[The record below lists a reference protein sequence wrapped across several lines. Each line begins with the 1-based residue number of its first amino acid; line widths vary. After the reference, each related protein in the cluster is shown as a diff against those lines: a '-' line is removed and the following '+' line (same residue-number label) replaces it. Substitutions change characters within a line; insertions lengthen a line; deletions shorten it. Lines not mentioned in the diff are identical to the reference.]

1 VKVKVKVKVR
11 AKKKEIEPP
20 FTFPFTPSLDV
31 SCRRALVAEVAEDL
45 EQRAGLRAAFP
56 ADDPELAAALI
67 ARLADGGASA
77 KLAARR
83 PRPALCAS
91 APPLLIAACHLPSV

>member
-1 VKVKVKVKVR
+1 M
-11 AKKKEIEPP
+11 
-20 FTFPFTPSLDV
+20 
-31 SCRRALVAEVAEDL
+31 AEAAEDL

-77 KLAARR
+77 KLAARSLGNSHDAR
-83 PRPALCAS
+83 AADALIHLLGDPDPHYVPQPRHC
-91 APPLLIAACHLPSV
+91 